1 VADRLRVALVTD
13 GLYPFFA
20 GGKEVRLWELARR
33 MACGEIALEVHTM
46 RWWSD
51 GESVPE
57 WHGIPLRAV
66 CRPWAMYAGPRRSI
80 WQAAMFALGSVRL
93 ATAGADVVDADH
105 MPYLHL
111 VPLWLVSR
119 LRGVPLVVTWHEW
132 WGGEYWCRYLGRMGR
147 ISAAI
152 EKLSARCADHIVVDS
167 PETYGRLRAE
177 GIPPERVSL
186 LPLGADLDAIAAAPP
201 APEPRDVLYAGR
213 LLEHKRV
220 DVLLDA
226 IAVLQG
232 RGRALRC
239 LVVGSGPEE
248 RRLRKKALELGLVG
262 VSFAGSLPRQA
273 DVWGLMKSSRVFAY
287 PSVREGFGLAVLEA
301 QAAGATV
308 VTTDHPDNHGRL
320 LINHGSTGYLCGTG
334 VDDLAEAIALALER
348 PACPEALRAHV
359 DGHSWAPRAEQ
370 LAEIYRRVARRR
382 HGGR

>member
-1 VADRLRVALVTD
+1 MADRLRVALVTD

-33 MACGEIALEVHTM
+33 MVSREIALEVHTM

-51 GESVPE
+51 GQSVPE

-93 ATAGADVVDADH
+93 ATASADVVDADH

-147 ISAAI
+147 ISAAV

-167 PETYGRLRAE
+167 PETYRRLRAE

-201 APEPRDVLYAGR
+201 APEPWDVLYAGR

-232 RGRALRC
+232 RGRDLRC

-273 DVWGLMKSSRVFAY
+273 DVWGLMKSSRIFAY

-320 LINHGSTGYLCGTG
+320 LVEHGSTGYLCGTS
-334 VDDLAEAIALALER
+334 DEDLAQAIERALAR
-348 PACPEALRAHV
+348 PACPDALRAHA
-359 DGHSWAPRAEQ
+359 GAHSWVPRAEQ
-370 LAEIYRRVARRR
+370 LADIYRMVARRKR
-382 HGGR
+382 FGR

>member
-1 VADRLRVALVTD
+1 MADRLRVALVTD

-33 MACGEIALEVHTM
+33 MAGREIALEVHTM

-57 WHGIPLRAV
+57 WRGIPLRAV
-66 CRPWAMYAGPRRSI
+66 CKPWAMYAGPRRSI

-93 ATAGADVVDADH
+93 ATAGADLVDADH

-132 WGGEYWCRYLGRMGR
+132 WGGEYWCQYLGRMGR
-147 ISAAI
+147 VSAAV
-152 EKLSARCADHIVVDS
+152 ERWSAHCADHIVVDS
-167 PETYGRLRAE
+167 PETYRRLRAE
-177 GIPPERVSL
+177 GIARERVSL

-201 APEPRDVLYAGR
+201 APEPWDVLYAGR
-213 LLEHKRV
+213 LLQHKRV
-220 DVLLDA
+220 DVLLEA
-226 IAVLQG
+226 IALLQR

-248 RRLRKKALELGLVG
+248 PRLRDKALQLDLVG

-320 LINHGSTGYLCGTG
+320 LVDHGSTGYLCGTKA
-334 VDDLAEAIALALER
+334 DDLAKAIALALER

-359 DGHSWAPRAEQ
+359 DRHSWAPRAEQ
-370 LAEIYRRVARRR
+370 LAAIYQRVARRG